1 MPFPPRTTGFGAR
14 AREYSP
20 QSHGDHPMSIWFRQ
34 YTLEELD
41 RQSRGSMNEHLD
53 IRFSEIGPDYI
64 KATMPVDARTWQPFG
79 LLHGGASVVLAE
91 TLGSVGANCCI
102 DPSRF
107 FSVGQEI
114 NANHLRSVRS
124 GRVTGT
130 ARPIHIGG
138 RSQVWEIRIEDEK
151 QRLTAISRMTL
162 AVIEG
167 RATMLPEAGRP

>member
-1 MPFPPRTTGFGAR
+1 MTLPARTIRFGGR

-20 QSHGDHPMSIWFRQ
+20 QIHGDYPMSIWFRH

-91 TLGSVGANCCI
+91 TIGSVASALHAG
-102 DPSRF
+102 
-107 FSVGQEI
+107 
-114 NANHLRSVRS
+114 S
-124 GRVTGT
+124 GRIAVGIEVSCSHHRSAREGTVTGVATPLSLGRSLATYEIAISDDEGRRIAT
-130 ARPIHIGG
+130 AR
-138 RSQVWEIRIEDEK
+138 
-151 QRLTAISRMTL
+151 LTC
-162 AVIEG
+162 
-167 RATMLPEAGRP
+167 MLRDA